1 MSLDMWECLLD
12 AESRGLK
19 FDAEVIHKCLKI
31 YEIGA
36 ESR

>member
-19 FDAEVIHKCLKI
+19 FDAGVIQKYLEI

-36 ESR
+36 ESG